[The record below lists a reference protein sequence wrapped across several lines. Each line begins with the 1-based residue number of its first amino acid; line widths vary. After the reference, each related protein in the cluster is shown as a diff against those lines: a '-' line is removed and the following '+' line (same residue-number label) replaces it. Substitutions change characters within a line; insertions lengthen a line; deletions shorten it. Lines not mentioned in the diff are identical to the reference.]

1 LEEQAM
7 DAKHEYLVL
16 ALRLVLVI
24 VGGFVLLIGI
34 SGMLG
39 DVILDTPVHDNLG
52 YFVLL
57 LAGATLVLTGVFKTG
72 FFIDFFAQ
80 LL

>member
-1 LEEQAM
+1 M

-57 LAGATLVLTGVFKTG
+57 LAGATIVLTGVFKTG

>member
-1 LEEQAM
+1 M